1 MNYANALLSRR
12 RLLQALP
19 LGALSSG
26 VLASAATSSGT
37 ASIKLAWNANAV
49 CLSPIPLALQKGIFA
64 KHNLNVELV
73 NYAGSTDQLLEAIS
87 TGKADAGVGM
97 ILRWLKPLE
106 QGFDVRLVAGTHGGC
121 SRMVGSKKAGVTNV
135 QSLRGKVIATGEVSG
150 PGRNAFSI
158 LLLKNGLDP
167 NKDVTWR
174 TFPAPLLGAAVEKG
188 EAQAIADGDP
198 NLYLLEKQS
207 KGDLVE
213 ILTNLSA
220 PWQNRVCCVLGIGG
234 HVLRNN
240 RAAATALASSL
251 IEAAGIAAHHPEEAA
266 RAFAPYSKAS
276 AADLIAILN
285 MQTHK
290 HNPVGADLKQEIA
303 LYAQELKQVG
313 IMKPSTDPAKFAERI
328 FADVFA

>member
-1 MNYANALLSRR
+1 MNRANATLSRR

-19 LGALSSG
+19 LGALGSCA
-26 VLASAATSSGT
+26 LAKAATTSSP
-37 ASIKLAWNANAV
+37 APIKLAWNANAV
-49 CLSPIPLALQKGIFA
+49 CLSPVPLALQKGIFA
-64 KHNLNVELV
+64 KHNLNVEFV

-121 SRMVGSKKAGVTNV
+121 SRMVGSKKAGVTDV

-167 NKDVTWR
+167 NRDVRWR

-220 PWQNRVCCVLGIGG
+220 PWQNRVCCVVGVGG

-240 RAAATALASSL
+240 RAAATALAASL
-251 IEAAGIAAHHPEEAA
+251 LEAAGIAAHQPEEAA

-276 AADLIAILN
+276 EADLVAILK
-285 MQTHK
+285 MQTHN
-290 HNPVGADLKQEIA
+290 HNPVGANLKQEIA
-303 LYAQELKQVG
+303 LYAGELKVVG
-313 IMKPSTDPAKFAERI
+313 IMKPSTDPAKFAEHI